1 MGKLS
6 IIYRK
11 ISELNS
17 ALLPKLSTL
26 HHAFGRVRG
35 NAFRGLLSARR
46 RAKESDC
53 RSRPI
58 MQAHSAFR
66 IRKFLLLTVRAE
78 RDDHFRRYDIASEVC
93 LPGSPLICSIDDE
106 KSGTVRRVKP

>member
-1 MGKLS
+1 MNRPAS
-6 IIYRK
+6 
-11 ISELNS
+11 SANS
-17 ALLPKLSTL
+17 ALLTTASTL
-26 HHAFGRVRG
+26 NHAFGRVRG

-53 RSRPI
+53 RSHPI

-66 IRKFLLLTVRAE
+66 IRMFLLLTVRAE
-78 RDDHFRRYDIASEVC
+78 RDDHFRRYGIASEVC